1 MIETFSYEAMATMSS
16 SANVNCFDLSN
27 MIDELCR
34 RYAQFCLMFT
44 FKLLIP
50 THFLKLLMLGKVN
63 VMIQTL
69 KFILKFADITK
80 VFITLF
86 WTLLSHVSG

>member
-1 MIETFSYEAMATMSS
+1 MATMSS

-34 RYAQFCLMFT
+34 RYAQFCVMFT
-44 FKLLIP
+44 LLIP
-50 THFLKLLMLGKVN
+50 THFLKLFMVEKVK
-63 VMIQTL
+63 VILQTL
-69 KFILKFADITK
+69 KFKFKFADITK

>member
-1 MIETFSYEAMATMSS
+1 MATMSS

-44 FKLLIP
+44 LLIP
-50 THFLKLLMLGKVN
+50 THFLKFFMLEKVN
-63 VMIQTL
+63 VIIQTL
-69 KFILKFADITK
+69 KLIFKFSDITK
-80 VFITLF
+80 VFITLS